1 MKKVINVVGA
11 IIFSD
16 NKILCAQRSEEM
28 SLPLMWEFPGG
39 KIEKNETEKDALIR
53 EIREE
58 MKCDL
63 IVGDK
68 VITTEHEYDFGI
80 VRLTT
85 YKCTLNKELPTLT
98 EHKSIEWL
106 SINELDKLNWAPA
119 DIPADNMS
127 RLLND
132 FNQSLHKGFID
143 KDISHK
149 GNYTPK
155 LLVNNKN
162 EKVLSTII
170 DELQKC
176 ETFYFSV
183 AFITESGLA
192 SLKAQLL
199 DLSNKGVKGK
209 ILTSNYLGFN
219 SPKMYGELLKLKN
232 VEVRLTDIAG
242 FHAKGYIFE
251 HKDYSSMVIGSS
263 NLTSNA
269 LKVNYEHNVLLSTM
283 KNGDLVDSVKN
294 EFDLLW
300 QKSTPLT
307 EQWINSYK
315 ESFEYRSLEKLAE
328 VEQTQML
335 LADKVKKSVEIVP
348 NLMQAEA
355 LRSLKAIRDKTKDK
369 ALIISATGTGKTIL
383 CALDVR
389 EVNPNKFLFIVHN
402 EGILNRAKEEF
413 KKVLPIKNDSDFGLL
428 TGKHRDVD
436 AKYLFATIQTLSRDD
451 NFKQFDENEFD
462 YIVFDEAHRSAAST
476 YQRVFNYFKPKFML
490 GMTATPERSD
500 ELSIF
505 ELFDYNIAYEIRL
518 QAALESDILCPFHYF
533 GVTDY
538 VHQGIKEDDVTK
550 LRYLTSDERVNYI
563 IQKTDYY
570 GYSGEILQGL
580 IFVSSKKEAYDLA
593 DKLSSKGI
601 KSVALTGDDSVN
613 YRQIVIEKLKEGKI
627 NYIITVD
634 LFNEGIDIP
643 EVNQVVMLRPTE
655 SSIIFIQQLGRG
667 LRKSS
672 NKEYV
677 TVIDFIGNYKTNY
690 LIPIA
695 LSGDQSQNKDNY
707 KKFLTNNDS
716 INGVSTI
723 NFEEVAKKQIY
734 NSLDAVSLNQNK
746 LILKAYEDVENRL
759 GHMPLL
765 MDFIQQHS
773 IDPSVIF
780 SKFSNYYEFLVRYKK
795 IDTLLTEN
803 ESKNLV
809 FFSRQI
815 APGLKRIDS
824 LVLEELLK
832 NELTYDELKNKML
845 NEVKDITEDD
855 IDTSLRILDF
865 SFYNSGIEKIYGSP
879 IIERNERMI
888 RLSDAFTNALSNQTF
903 KIFLEDLIEL
913 SKYNNEKYQ
922 KGKNGLILYNKY
934 SREDFSK
941 IFNWNKNGSSVIMGY
956 MIRSQEMPIF
966 ITYDKHED
974 ISDSTKYE
982 DEFLSQDEL
991 KWFTKSNRTLKS
1003 KEVQKIL
1010 SHRAKGI
1017 KMYIFVQKKDDD
1029 GIYFYYLGTAGYI
1042 EGSEKQDKMPNGSN
1056 VVTMDLALDKAVRD
1070 DIYRYLTN

>member
-1 MKKVINVVGA
+1 
-11 IIFSD
+11 
-16 NKILCAQRSEEM
+16 
-28 SLPLMWEFPGG
+28 
-39 KIEKNETEKDALIR
+39 
-53 EIREE
+53 
-58 MKCDL
+58 
-63 IVGDK
+63 
-68 VITTEHEYDFGI
+68 
-80 VRLTT
+80 
-85 YKCTLNKELPTLT
+85 
-98 EHKSIEWL
+98 
-106 SINELDKLNWAPA
+106 
-119 DIPADNMS
+119 MS

-132 FNQSLHKGFID
+132 FNQSLKKGFID

-294 EFDLLW
+294 EFELLW

-307 EQWINSYK
+307 QQWIKSYK

-355 LRSLKAIRDKTKDK
+355 LRSLKAIRDKAKDK

-451 NFKQFDENEFD
+451 NFKQFD

-746 LILKAYEDVENRL
+746 LILKAYEEVENRL

-865 SFYNSGIEKIYGSP
+865 SFYNAGIEKIYGSP
-879 IIERNERMI
+879 IIECNERMI

-1070 DIYRYLTN
+1070 DIYRYITN

>member
-1 MKKVINVVGA
+1 
-11 IIFSD
+11 
-16 NKILCAQRSEEM
+16 
-28 SLPLMWEFPGG
+28 
-39 KIEKNETEKDALIR
+39 
-53 EIREE
+53 
-58 MKCDL
+58 
-63 IVGDK
+63 
-68 VITTEHEYDFGI
+68 
-80 VRLTT
+80 
-85 YKCTLNKELPTLT
+85 
-98 EHKSIEWL
+98 
-106 SINELDKLNWAPA
+106 
-119 DIPADNMS
+119 MS

-132 FNQSLHKGFID
+132 FNQSLKKGFID

-294 EFDLLW
+294 EFELLW

-667 LRKSS
+667 LRKSA

-734 NSLDAVSLNQNK
+734 NSLDAVSLSQ
-746 LILKAYEDVENRL
+746 V
-759 GHMPLL
+759 
-765 MDFIQQHS
+765 
-773 IDPSVIF
+773 
-780 SKFSNYYEFLVRYKK
+780 
-795 IDTLLTEN
+795 
-803 ESKNLV
+803 
-809 FFSRQI
+809 
-815 APGLKRIDS
+815 
-824 LVLEELLK
+824 
-832 NELTYDELKNKML
+832 
-845 NEVKDITEDD
+845 
-855 IDTSLRILDF
+855 
-865 SFYNSGIEKIYGSP
+865 
-879 IIERNERMI
+879 
-888 RLSDAFTNALSNQTF
+888 QTP
-903 KIFLEDLIEL
+903 
-913 SKYNNEKYQ
+913 
-922 KGKNGLILYNKY
+922 
-934 SREDFSK
+934 
-941 IFNWNKNGSSVIMGY
+941 V
-956 MIRSQEMPIF
+956 
-966 ITYDKHED
+966 
-974 ISDSTKYE
+974 
-982 DEFLSQDEL
+982 
-991 KWFTKSNRTLKS
+991 
-1003 KEVQKIL
+1003 
-1010 SHRAKGI
+1010 
-1017 KMYIFVQKKDDD
+1017 
-1029 GIYFYYLGTAGYI
+1029 
-1042 EGSEKQDKMPNGSN
+1042 
-1056 VVTMDLALDKAVRD
+1056 
-1070 DIYRYLTN
+1070 

>member
-1 MKKVINVVGA
+1 
-11 IIFSD
+11 
-16 NKILCAQRSEEM
+16 
-28 SLPLMWEFPGG
+28 
-39 KIEKNETEKDALIR
+39 
-53 EIREE
+53 
-58 MKCDL
+58 
-63 IVGDK
+63 
-68 VITTEHEYDFGI
+68 
-80 VRLTT
+80 
-85 YKCTLNKELPTLT
+85 
-98 EHKSIEWL
+98 
-106 SINELDKLNWAPA
+106 
-119 DIPADNMS
+119 MS

-132 FNQSLHKGFID
+132 FNQSLKKGFID

-294 EFDLLW
+294 EFELLW

-667 LRKSS
+667 LRKSA

-695 LSGDQSQNKDNY
+695 LSGDQS
-707 KKFLTNNDS
+707 
-716 INGVSTI
+716 
-723 NFEEVAKKQIY
+723 
-734 NSLDAVSLNQNK
+734 
-746 LILKAYEDVENRL
+746 
-759 GHMPLL
+759 
-765 MDFIQQHS
+765 
-773 IDPSVIF
+773 
-780 SKFSNYYEFLVRYKK
+780 
-795 IDTLLTEN
+795 
-803 ESKNLV
+803 
-809 FFSRQI
+809 
-815 APGLKRIDS
+815 
-824 LVLEELLK
+824 
-832 NELTYDELKNKML
+832 
-845 NEVKDITEDD
+845 
-855 IDTSLRILDF
+855 
-865 SFYNSGIEKIYGSP
+865 
-879 IIERNERMI
+879 
-888 RLSDAFTNALSNQTF
+888 
-903 KIFLEDLIEL
+903 
-913 SKYNNEKYQ
+913 
-922 KGKNGLILYNKY
+922 
-934 SREDFSK
+934 
-941 IFNWNKNGSSVIMGY
+941 
-956 MIRSQEMPIF
+956 
-966 ITYDKHED
+966 
-974 ISDSTKYE
+974 
-982 DEFLSQDEL
+982 
-991 KWFTKSNRTLKS
+991 
-1003 KEVQKIL
+1003 
-1010 SHRAKGI
+1010 
-1017 KMYIFVQKKDDD
+1017 
-1029 GIYFYYLGTAGYI
+1029 
-1042 EGSEKQDKMPNGSN
+1042 
-1056 VVTMDLALDKAVRD
+1056 
-1070 DIYRYLTN
+1070 

>member
-1 MKKVINVVGA
+1 
-11 IIFSD
+11 
-16 NKILCAQRSEEM
+16 
-28 SLPLMWEFPGG
+28 
-39 KIEKNETEKDALIR
+39 
-53 EIREE
+53 
-58 MKCDL
+58 
-63 IVGDK
+63 
-68 VITTEHEYDFGI
+68 
-80 VRLTT
+80 
-85 YKCTLNKELPTLT
+85 
-98 EHKSIEWL
+98 
-106 SINELDKLNWAPA
+106 
-119 DIPADNMS
+119 MS

-132 FNQSLHKGFID
+132 FNQSLKKGFID

-294 EFDLLW
+294 EFELLW

-307 EQWINSYK
+307 QQWIKSYK

-355 LRSLKAIRDKTKDK
+355 LRSLKAIRDKAKDK

-451 NFKQFDENEFD
+451 NFKQFD

-746 LILKAYEDVENRL
+746 LILKAYEEVENRL

-865 SFYNSGIEKIYGSP
+865 SFYNAGIEKIYGSP

>member
-1 MKKVINVVGA
+1 
-11 IIFSD
+11 
-16 NKILCAQRSEEM
+16 
-28 SLPLMWEFPGG
+28 
-39 KIEKNETEKDALIR
+39 
-53 EIREE
+53 
-58 MKCDL
+58 
-63 IVGDK
+63 
-68 VITTEHEYDFGI
+68 
-80 VRLTT
+80 
-85 YKCTLNKELPTLT
+85 
-98 EHKSIEWL
+98 
-106 SINELDKLNWAPA
+106 
-119 DIPADNMS
+119 MS

-300 QKSTPLT
+300 QNSTPLT
-307 EQWINSYK
+307 QQWINSYK

-335 LADKVKKSVEIVP
+335 IADKVKKSVEIVP

-355 LRSLKAIRDKTKDK
+355 LRSLKAIRDKAKDK

-451 NFKQFDENEFD
+451 NFKQFDEKEFD

-723 NFEEVAKKQIY
+723 NFEEIAKKQIY

-746 LILKAYEDVENRL
+746 LILKAYEEVENRL

-765 MDFIQQHS
+765 MDFIQHS

-795 IDTLLTEN
+795 IDALLTEN

-845 NEVKDITEDD
+845 NEVKDITEND

-865 SFYNSGIEKIYGSP
+865 SFYNAGIEKIYGSP

-991 KWFTKSNRTLKS
+991 KWFTKSNRTLKT

-1042 EGSEKQDKMPNGSN
+1042 EGSEKQDKMLNGSN

>member
-1 MKKVINVVGA
+1 
-11 IIFSD
+11 
-16 NKILCAQRSEEM
+16 
-28 SLPLMWEFPGG
+28 
-39 KIEKNETEKDALIR
+39 
-53 EIREE
+53 
-58 MKCDL
+58 
-63 IVGDK
+63 
-68 VITTEHEYDFGI
+68 
-80 VRLTT
+80 
-85 YKCTLNKELPTLT
+85 
-98 EHKSIEWL
+98 
-106 SINELDKLNWAPA
+106 
-119 DIPADNMS
+119 MS

-143 KDISHK
+143 KHISHK

-283 KNGDLVDSVKN
+283 KNGDLVDSVKS

-355 LRSLKAIRDKTKDK
+355 LRSLKAIRDKAKDK

-746 LILKAYEDVENRL
+746 LILKAYEEVENRL

-865 SFYNSGIEKIYGSP
+865 SFYNAGIEKIYGSP

-903 KIFLEDLIEL
+903 NMFLEDLIEL

-956 MIRSQEMPIF
+956 MIKSQEMPIF

-982 DEFLSQDEL
+982 FLSQDEL
-991 KWFTKSNRTLKS
+991 KWFTKSNRTLES

>member
-1 MKKVINVVGA
+1 
-11 IIFSD
+11 
-16 NKILCAQRSEEM
+16 
-28 SLPLMWEFPGG
+28 
-39 KIEKNETEKDALIR
+39 
-53 EIREE
+53 
-58 MKCDL
+58 
-63 IVGDK
+63 
-68 VITTEHEYDFGI
+68 
-80 VRLTT
+80 
-85 YKCTLNKELPTLT
+85 
-98 EHKSIEWL
+98 
-106 SINELDKLNWAPA
+106 
-119 DIPADNMS
+119 MS

-143 KDISHK
+143 KHISHK

-300 QKSTPLT
+300 QNSTQLT
-307 EQWINSYK
+307 QQWINSYK

-355 LRSLKAIRDKTKDK
+355 LRSLKAIRDKAKDK

-413 KKVLPIKNDSDFGLL
+413 KKVLPTKNDSDFGLL

-451 NFKQFDENEFD
+451 NFKQFDEKEFD

-505 ELFDYNIAYEIRL
+505 EMFDYNIAYEIRL

-613 YRQIVIEKLKEGKI
+613 YRQIVIEKLREGKI

-746 LILKAYEDVENRL
+746 LILKAYEEVENRL

-795 IDTLLTEN
+795 IDALLTEN

-824 LVLEELLK
+824 IVLEELLK

-865 SFYNSGIEKIYGSP
+865 SFYNAGIEKIYGSP
-879 IIERNERMI
+879 IIECNERMI

-922 KGKNGLILYNKY
+922 KG
-934 SREDFSK
+934 
-941 IFNWNKNGSSVIMGY
+941 KNGSSVIMGY

-1070 DIYRYLTN
+1070 DIYRYITN

>member
-1 MKKVINVVGA
+1 
-11 IIFSD
+11 
-16 NKILCAQRSEEM
+16 
-28 SLPLMWEFPGG
+28 
-39 KIEKNETEKDALIR
+39 
-53 EIREE
+53 
-58 MKCDL
+58 
-63 IVGDK
+63 
-68 VITTEHEYDFGI
+68 
-80 VRLTT
+80 
-85 YKCTLNKELPTLT
+85 
-98 EHKSIEWL
+98 
-106 SINELDKLNWAPA
+106 
-119 DIPADNMS
+119 MS

-143 KDISHK
+143 KHISHK

-283 KNGDLVDSVKN
+283 KNGDLVDSVKS

-355 LRSLKAIRDKTKDK
+355 LRSLKAIRDKAKDK

-746 LILKAYEDVENRL
+746 LILKAYEEVENRL

-865 SFYNSGIEKIYGSP
+865 SFYNAGIEKIYGSP

-903 KIFLEDLIEL
+903 NMFLEDLIEL

-956 MIRSQEMPIF
+956 MIKSQEMPIF

-982 DEFLSQDEL
+982 DEL
-991 KWFTKSNRTLKS
+991 KWFTKSNRTLES

>member
-1 MKKVINVVGA
+1 
-11 IIFSD
+11 
-16 NKILCAQRSEEM
+16 
-28 SLPLMWEFPGG
+28 
-39 KIEKNETEKDALIR
+39 
-53 EIREE
+53 
-58 MKCDL
+58 
-63 IVGDK
+63 
-68 VITTEHEYDFGI
+68 
-80 VRLTT
+80 
-85 YKCTLNKELPTLT
+85 
-98 EHKSIEWL
+98 
-106 SINELDKLNWAPA
+106 
-119 DIPADNMS
+119 
-127 RLLND
+127 
-132 FNQSLHKGFID
+132 
-143 KDISHK
+143 
-149 GNYTPK
+149 
-155 LLVNNKN
+155 
-162 EKVLSTII
+162 
-170 DELQKC
+170 
-176 ETFYFSV
+176 
-183 AFITESGLA
+183 
-192 SLKAQLL
+192 
-199 DLSNKGVKGK
+199 
-209 ILTSNYLGFN
+209 
-219 SPKMYGELLKLKN
+219 MYGELLKLKN

-300 QKSTPLT
+300 QNSTPLT
-307 EQWINSYK
+307 QQWINSYK

-355 LRSLKAIRDKTKDK
+355 LRSLKAIRDKAKDK

-413 KKVLPIKNDSDFGLL
+413 KKVLPTKNDSDFGLL

-505 ELFDYNIAYEIRL
+505 EMFDYNIAYEIRL

-613 YRQIVIEKLKEGKI
+613 YRQIVIEKLREGKI

-667 LRKSS
+667 LRKSA

-746 LILKAYEDVENRL
+746 LLLKAYEEVENRL

-780 SKFSNYYEFLVRYKK
+780 SKFSNYYEFLVWYKK
-795 IDTLLTEN
+795 IDALLTEN
-803 ESKNLV
+803 
-809 FFSRQI
+809 
-815 APGLKRIDS
+815 
-824 LVLEELLK
+824 
-832 NELTYDELKNKML
+832 ELKNKML

-865 SFYNSGIEKIYGSP
+865 SFYNAGIEKIYGSP

-941 IFNWNKNGSSVIMGY
+941 IFNWSKNGSSVIMGY

-1070 DIYRYLTN
+1070 DIYRYITN

>member
-1 MKKVINVVGA
+1 
-11 IIFSD
+11 
-16 NKILCAQRSEEM
+16 
-28 SLPLMWEFPGG
+28 
-39 KIEKNETEKDALIR
+39 
-53 EIREE
+53 
-58 MKCDL
+58 
-63 IVGDK
+63 
-68 VITTEHEYDFGI
+68 
-80 VRLTT
+80 
-85 YKCTLNKELPTLT
+85 
-98 EHKSIEWL
+98 
-106 SINELDKLNWAPA
+106 
-119 DIPADNMS
+119 MS

-300 QKSTPLT
+300 QKSIPLT

-355 LRSLKAIRDKTKDK
+355 LRSLKAIRDKAKDK

-550 LRYLTSDERVNYI
+550 LRYLTSDERVNY
-563 IQKTDYY
+563 
-570 GYSGEILQGL
+570 
-580 IFVSSKKEAYDLA
+580 
-593 DKLSSKGI
+593 
-601 KSVALTGDDSVN
+601 
-613 YRQIVIEKLKEGKI
+613 RQIVIEKLKEGKI

-667 LRKSS
+667 LRKSA

-746 LILKAYEDVENRL
+746 LILKAYEEVENRL

-845 NEVKDITEDD
+845 NEVKVITEDD

-865 SFYNSGIEKIYGSP
+865 SFYNAGIEKIYGSP
-879 IIERNERMI
+879 IIECNERMI

-1070 DIYRYLTN
+1070 DIYRYITN

>member
-1 MKKVINVVGA
+1 
-11 IIFSD
+11 
-16 NKILCAQRSEEM
+16 
-28 SLPLMWEFPGG
+28 
-39 KIEKNETEKDALIR
+39 
-53 EIREE
+53 
-58 MKCDL
+58 
-63 IVGDK
+63 
-68 VITTEHEYDFGI
+68 
-80 VRLTT
+80 
-85 YKCTLNKELPTLT
+85 
-98 EHKSIEWL
+98 
-106 SINELDKLNWAPA
+106 
-119 DIPADNMS
+119 MS

-132 FNQSLHKGFID
+132 FNQSLKKGFID

-294 EFDLLW
+294 EFELLW

-667 LRKSS
+667 LRKSA

-707 KKFLTNNDS
+707 KKFL
-716 INGVSTI
+716 
-723 NFEEVAKKQIY
+723 
-734 NSLDAVSLNQNK
+734 
-746 LILKAYEDVENRL
+746 
-759 GHMPLL
+759 
-765 MDFIQQHS
+765 
-773 IDPSVIF
+773 
-780 SKFSNYYEFLVRYKK
+780 
-795 IDTLLTEN
+795 
-803 ESKNLV
+803 
-809 FFSRQI
+809 
-815 APGLKRIDS
+815 
-824 LVLEELLK
+824 
-832 NELTYDELKNKML
+832 
-845 NEVKDITEDD
+845 
-855 IDTSLRILDF
+855 
-865 SFYNSGIEKIYGSP
+865 
-879 IIERNERMI
+879 
-888 RLSDAFTNALSNQTF
+888 
-903 KIFLEDLIEL
+903 
-913 SKYNNEKYQ
+913 
-922 KGKNGLILYNKY
+922 
-934 SREDFSK
+934 
-941 IFNWNKNGSSVIMGY
+941 
-956 MIRSQEMPIF
+956 
-966 ITYDKHED
+966 
-974 ISDSTKYE
+974 
-982 DEFLSQDEL
+982 
-991 KWFTKSNRTLKS
+991 
-1003 KEVQKIL
+1003 
-1010 SHRAKGI
+1010 
-1017 KMYIFVQKKDDD
+1017 
-1029 GIYFYYLGTAGYI
+1029 
-1042 EGSEKQDKMPNGSN
+1042 
-1056 VVTMDLALDKAVRD
+1056 
-1070 DIYRYLTN
+1070 

>member
-1 MKKVINVVGA
+1 
-11 IIFSD
+11 
-16 NKILCAQRSEEM
+16 
-28 SLPLMWEFPGG
+28 
-39 KIEKNETEKDALIR
+39 
-53 EIREE
+53 
-58 MKCDL
+58 
-63 IVGDK
+63 
-68 VITTEHEYDFGI
+68 
-80 VRLTT
+80 
-85 YKCTLNKELPTLT
+85 
-98 EHKSIEWL
+98 
-106 SINELDKLNWAPA
+106 
-119 DIPADNMS
+119 MS

-132 FNQSLHKGFID
+132 FNQSLKKGFID

-294 EFDLLW
+294 EFELLW

-667 LRKSS
+667 LRKSA

-695 LSGDQSQNKDNY
+695 LSG
-707 KKFLTNNDS
+707 
-716 INGVSTI
+716 IN
-723 NFEEVAKKQIY
+723 
-734 NSLDAVSLNQNK
+734 
-746 LILKAYEDVENRL
+746 R
-759 GHMPLL
+759 
-765 MDFIQQHS
+765 
-773 IDPSVIF
+773 
-780 SKFSNYYEFLVRYKK
+780 K
-795 IDTLLTEN
+795 I
-803 ESKNLV
+803 
-809 FFSRQI
+809 
-815 APGLKRIDS
+815 
-824 LVLEELLK
+824 
-832 NELTYDELKNKML
+832 
-845 NEVKDITEDD
+845 
-855 IDTSLRILDF
+855 
-865 SFYNSGIEKIYGSP
+865 KI
-879 IIERNERMI
+879 I
-888 RLSDAFTNALSNQTF
+888 
-903 KIFLEDLIEL
+903 
-913 SKYNNEKYQ
+913 
-922 KGKNGLILYNKY
+922 
-934 SREDFSK
+934 
-941 IFNWNKNGSSVIMGY
+941 
-956 MIRSQEMPIF
+956 IRSF
-966 ITYDKHED
+966 
-974 ISDSTKYE
+974 
-982 DEFLSQDEL
+982 
-991 KWFTKSNRTLKS
+991 
-1003 KEVQKIL
+1003 
-1010 SHRAKGI
+1010 
-1017 KMYIFVQKKDDD
+1017 
-1029 GIYFYYLGTAGYI
+1029 
-1042 EGSEKQDKMPNGSN
+1042 
-1056 VVTMDLALDKAVRD
+1056 
-1070 DIYRYLTN
+1070 

>member
-1 MKKVINVVGA
+1 
-11 IIFSD
+11 
-16 NKILCAQRSEEM
+16 
-28 SLPLMWEFPGG
+28 
-39 KIEKNETEKDALIR
+39 
-53 EIREE
+53 
-58 MKCDL
+58 
-63 IVGDK
+63 
-68 VITTEHEYDFGI
+68 
-80 VRLTT
+80 
-85 YKCTLNKELPTLT
+85 
-98 EHKSIEWL
+98 
-106 SINELDKLNWAPA
+106 
-119 DIPADNMS
+119 MS

-143 KDISHK
+143 KHISHK

-199 DLSNKGVKGK
+199 DLSNKGVKAK

-283 KNGDLVDSVKN
+283 KNGDLVDSVKS

-355 LRSLKAIRDKTKDK
+355 LRSLKAIRDKAKDK

-746 LILKAYEDVENRL
+746 LILKAYEEVENRL

-865 SFYNSGIEKIYGSP
+865 SFYNAGIEKIYGSP

-903 KIFLEDLIEL
+903 NMFLEDLIEL

-956 MIRSQEMPIF
+956 MIKSQEMPIF

-991 KWFTKSNRTLKS
+991 KWFTKSNRTLES

>member
-1 MKKVINVVGA
+1 
-11 IIFSD
+11 
-16 NKILCAQRSEEM
+16 
-28 SLPLMWEFPGG
+28 
-39 KIEKNETEKDALIR
+39 
-53 EIREE
+53 
-58 MKCDL
+58 
-63 IVGDK
+63 
-68 VITTEHEYDFGI
+68 
-80 VRLTT
+80 
-85 YKCTLNKELPTLT
+85 
-98 EHKSIEWL
+98 
-106 SINELDKLNWAPA
+106 
-119 DIPADNMS
+119 MS

-132 FNQSLHKGFID
+132 FNQSLKKGFID

-294 EFDLLW
+294 EFELLW

-667 LRKSS
+667 LRKSA

-746 LILKAYEDVENRL
+746 LILKAYEEVENRL

-780 SKFSNYYEFLVRYKK
+780 SKFSNYYEFL
-795 IDTLLTEN
+795 
-803 ESKNLV
+803 
-809 FFSRQI
+809 
-815 APGLKRIDS
+815 
-824 LVLEELLK
+824 
-832 NELTYDELKNKML
+832 
-845 NEVKDITEDD
+845 
-855 IDTSLRILDF
+855 LRC
-865 SFYNSGIEKIYGSP
+865 SVSIEKLKFLY
-879 IIERNERMI
+879 
-888 RLSDAFTNALSNQTF
+888 FFNQ
-903 KIFLEDLIEL
+903 I
-913 SKYNNEKYQ
+913 
-922 KGKNGLILYNKY
+922 
-934 SREDFSK
+934 
-941 IFNWNKNGSSVIMGY
+941 
-956 MIRSQEMPIF
+956 
-966 ITYDKHED
+966 
-974 ISDSTKYE
+974 
-982 DEFLSQDEL
+982 
-991 KWFTKSNRTLKS
+991 
-1003 KEVQKIL
+1003 
-1010 SHRAKGI
+1010 
-1017 KMYIFVQKKDDD
+1017 
-1029 GIYFYYLGTAGYI
+1029 
-1042 EGSEKQDKMPNGSN
+1042 
-1056 VVTMDLALDKAVRD
+1056 
-1070 DIYRYLTN
+1070 

>member
-1 MKKVINVVGA
+1 
-11 IIFSD
+11 
-16 NKILCAQRSEEM
+16 
-28 SLPLMWEFPGG
+28 
-39 KIEKNETEKDALIR
+39 
-53 EIREE
+53 
-58 MKCDL
+58 
-63 IVGDK
+63 
-68 VITTEHEYDFGI
+68 
-80 VRLTT
+80 
-85 YKCTLNKELPTLT
+85 
-98 EHKSIEWL
+98 
-106 SINELDKLNWAPA
+106 
-119 DIPADNMS
+119 MS

-315 ESFEYRSLEKLAE
+315 ESFEYRSIEKLAE

-355 LRSLKAIRDKTKDK
+355 LRSLKTIRDKAKDK

-451 NFKQFDENEFD
+451 NFKQFDEKEFD

-716 INGVSTI
+716 IN
-723 NFEEVAKKQIY
+723 
-734 NSLDAVSLNQNK
+734 AVSLNQNK
-746 LILKAYEDVENRL
+746 LILKAYEEVENRL

-795 IDTLLTEN
+795 IDALLTEN

-855 IDTSLRILDF
+855 IDTPLRILDF
-865 SFYNSGIEKIYGSP
+865 SFYNAGIEKIYGSP
-879 IIERNERMI
+879 IIECNERMI

-941 IFNWNKNGSSVIMGY
+941 IFNWSKNGSSVIMGY

-1070 DIYRYLTN
+1070 DIYRYITN

>member
-1 MKKVINVVGA
+1 
-11 IIFSD
+11 
-16 NKILCAQRSEEM
+16 
-28 SLPLMWEFPGG
+28 
-39 KIEKNETEKDALIR
+39 
-53 EIREE
+53 
-58 MKCDL
+58 
-63 IVGDK
+63 
-68 VITTEHEYDFGI
+68 
-80 VRLTT
+80 
-85 YKCTLNKELPTLT
+85 
-98 EHKSIEWL
+98 
-106 SINELDKLNWAPA
+106 
-119 DIPADNMS
+119 MS

-300 QKSTPLT
+300 QNSTPLT
-307 EQWINSYK
+307 QQWINSYK

-335 LADKVKKSVEIVP
+335 IADKVKKSVEIVP

-355 LRSLKAIRDKTKDK
+355 LRSLKAIRDKAKDK

-428 TGKHRDVD
+428 TGKHRDVN

-451 NFKQFDENEFD
+451 NFKQFDEKEFD

-707 KKFLTNNDS
+707 KKFL
-716 INGVSTI
+716 
-723 NFEEVAKKQIY
+723 
-734 NSLDAVSLNQNK
+734 
-746 LILKAYEDVENRL
+746 
-759 GHMPLL
+759 
-765 MDFIQQHS
+765 
-773 IDPSVIF
+773 
-780 SKFSNYYEFLVRYKK
+780 VRYKK
-795 IDTLLTEN
+795 IDALLTEN

-845 NEVKDITEDD
+845 NEVKDITEND

-865 SFYNSGIEKIYGSP
+865 SFYNAGIEKIYGSP

-991 KWFTKSNRTLKS
+991 KWFTKSNRTLKT

-1042 EGSEKQDKMPNGSN
+1042 EGSEKQDKMLNGSN

>member
-1 MKKVINVVGA
+1 
-11 IIFSD
+11 
-16 NKILCAQRSEEM
+16 
-28 SLPLMWEFPGG
+28 
-39 KIEKNETEKDALIR
+39 
-53 EIREE
+53 
-58 MKCDL
+58 
-63 IVGDK
+63 
-68 VITTEHEYDFGI
+68 
-80 VRLTT
+80 
-85 YKCTLNKELPTLT
+85 
-98 EHKSIEWL
+98 
-106 SINELDKLNWAPA
+106 
-119 DIPADNMS
+119 MS

-132 FNQSLHKGFID
+132 FNQSLKKGFID

-209 ILTSNYLGFN
+209 ILTSNYLRFN

-294 EFDLLW
+294 EFELLW

-667 LRKSS
+667 LRKSA

-723 NFEEVAKKQIY
+723 NFEEVAK
-734 NSLDAVSLNQNK
+734 
-746 LILKAYEDVENRL
+746 NR
-759 GHMPLL
+759 
-765 MDFIQQHS
+765 
-773 IDPSVIF
+773 
-780 SKFSNYYEFLVRYKK
+780 
-795 IDTLLTEN
+795 
-803 ESKNLV
+803 
-809 FFSRQI
+809 
-815 APGLKRIDS
+815 
-824 LVLEELLK
+824 
-832 NELTYDELKNKML
+832 
-845 NEVKDITEDD
+845 
-855 IDTSLRILDF
+855 
-865 SFYNSGIEKIYGSP
+865 
-879 IIERNERMI
+879 
-888 RLSDAFTNALSNQTF
+888 FTIHWMQ
-903 KIFLEDLIEL
+903 
-913 SKYNNEKYQ
+913 Y
-922 KGKNGLILYNKY
+922 
-934 SREDFSK
+934 
-941 IFNWNKNGSSVIMGY
+941 
-956 MIRSQEMPIF
+956 
-966 ITYDKHED
+966 H
-974 ISDSTKYE
+974 
-982 DEFLSQDEL
+982 
-991 KWFTKSNRTLKS
+991 
-1003 KEVQKIL
+1003 
-1010 SHRAKGI
+1010 
-1017 KMYIFVQKKDDD
+1017 
-1029 GIYFYYLGTAGYI
+1029 
-1042 EGSEKQDKMPNGSN
+1042 
-1056 VVTMDLALDKAVRD
+1056 
-1070 DIYRYLTN
+1070 

>member
-1 MKKVINVVGA
+1 
-11 IIFSD
+11 
-16 NKILCAQRSEEM
+16 
-28 SLPLMWEFPGG
+28 
-39 KIEKNETEKDALIR
+39 
-53 EIREE
+53 
-58 MKCDL
+58 
-63 IVGDK
+63 
-68 VITTEHEYDFGI
+68 
-80 VRLTT
+80 
-85 YKCTLNKELPTLT
+85 
-98 EHKSIEWL
+98 
-106 SINELDKLNWAPA
+106 
-119 DIPADNMS
+119 MS

-132 FNQSLHKGFID
+132 FNQSLKKGFID

-294 EFDLLW
+294 EFELLW

-667 LRKSS
+667 LRKSA

-723 NFEEVAKKQIY
+723 NFEEVAK
-734 NSLDAVSLNQNK
+734 
-746 LILKAYEDVENRL
+746 NR
-759 GHMPLL
+759 
-765 MDFIQQHS
+765 
-773 IDPSVIF
+773 
-780 SKFSNYYEFLVRYKK
+780 
-795 IDTLLTEN
+795 
-803 ESKNLV
+803 
-809 FFSRQI
+809 
-815 APGLKRIDS
+815 
-824 LVLEELLK
+824 
-832 NELTYDELKNKML
+832 
-845 NEVKDITEDD
+845 
-855 IDTSLRILDF
+855 
-865 SFYNSGIEKIYGSP
+865 
-879 IIERNERMI
+879 
-888 RLSDAFTNALSNQTF
+888 FTIHWMQ
-903 KIFLEDLIEL
+903 
-913 SKYNNEKYQ
+913 Y
-922 KGKNGLILYNKY
+922 
-934 SREDFSK
+934 
-941 IFNWNKNGSSVIMGY
+941 
-956 MIRSQEMPIF
+956 
-966 ITYDKHED
+966 H
-974 ISDSTKYE
+974 
-982 DEFLSQDEL
+982 
-991 KWFTKSNRTLKS
+991 
-1003 KEVQKIL
+1003 
-1010 SHRAKGI
+1010 
-1017 KMYIFVQKKDDD
+1017 
-1029 GIYFYYLGTAGYI
+1029 
-1042 EGSEKQDKMPNGSN
+1042 
-1056 VVTMDLALDKAVRD
+1056 
-1070 DIYRYLTN
+1070 

>member
-1 MKKVINVVGA
+1 
-11 IIFSD
+11 
-16 NKILCAQRSEEM
+16 
-28 SLPLMWEFPGG
+28 
-39 KIEKNETEKDALIR
+39 
-53 EIREE
+53 
-58 MKCDL
+58 
-63 IVGDK
+63 
-68 VITTEHEYDFGI
+68 
-80 VRLTT
+80 
-85 YKCTLNKELPTLT
+85 
-98 EHKSIEWL
+98 
-106 SINELDKLNWAPA
+106 
-119 DIPADNMS
+119 MS

-132 FNQSLHKGFID
+132 FNQSLKKGFID

-294 EFDLLW
+294 EFELLW

-667 LRKSS
+667 LRKSA

-723 NFEEVAKKQIY
+723 NLKK
-734 NSLDAVSLNQNK
+734 
-746 LILKAYEDVENRL
+746 
-759 GHMPLL
+759 
-765 MDFIQQHS
+765 
-773 IDPSVIF
+773 
-780 SKFSNYYEFLVRYKK
+780 
-795 IDTLLTEN
+795 
-803 ESKNLV
+803 
-809 FFSRQI
+809 
-815 APGLKRIDS
+815 
-824 LVLEELLK
+824 LLK
-832 NELTYDELKNKML
+832 N
-845 NEVKDITEDD
+845 
-855 IDTSLRILDF
+855 R
-865 SFYNSGIEKIYGSP
+865 
-879 IIERNERMI
+879 
-888 RLSDAFTNALSNQTF
+888 FTIHWMQ
-903 KIFLEDLIEL
+903 
-913 SKYNNEKYQ
+913 Y
-922 KGKNGLILYNKY
+922 
-934 SREDFSK
+934 
-941 IFNWNKNGSSVIMGY
+941 
-956 MIRSQEMPIF
+956 
-966 ITYDKHED
+966 H
-974 ISDSTKYE
+974 
-982 DEFLSQDEL
+982 
-991 KWFTKSNRTLKS
+991 
-1003 KEVQKIL
+1003 
-1010 SHRAKGI
+1010 
-1017 KMYIFVQKKDDD
+1017 
-1029 GIYFYYLGTAGYI
+1029 
-1042 EGSEKQDKMPNGSN
+1042 
-1056 VVTMDLALDKAVRD
+1056 
-1070 DIYRYLTN
+1070 

>member
-1 MKKVINVVGA
+1 
-11 IIFSD
+11 
-16 NKILCAQRSEEM
+16 
-28 SLPLMWEFPGG
+28 
-39 KIEKNETEKDALIR
+39 
-53 EIREE
+53 
-58 MKCDL
+58 
-63 IVGDK
+63 
-68 VITTEHEYDFGI
+68 
-80 VRLTT
+80 
-85 YKCTLNKELPTLT
+85 
-98 EHKSIEWL
+98 
-106 SINELDKLNWAPA
+106 
-119 DIPADNMS
+119 MS

-132 FNQSLHKGFID
+132 FNQSLKKGFID

-294 EFDLLW
+294 EFELLW

-667 LRKSS
+667 LRKSA

-746 LILKAYEDVENRL
+746 LILKAYEEVENRL

-780 SKFSNYYEFLVRYKK
+780 SKFSNYYEFLLRYKK
-795 IDTLLTEN
+795 IDALLTEN

-865 SFYNSGIEKIYGSP
+865 SFYNAGIEKIYGSP
-879 IIERNERMI
+879 IIECNERMI

-982 DEFLSQDEL
+982 DEL

-1070 DIYRYLTN
+1070 DIYRYITN

>member
-1 MKKVINVVGA
+1 
-11 IIFSD
+11 
-16 NKILCAQRSEEM
+16 
-28 SLPLMWEFPGG
+28 
-39 KIEKNETEKDALIR
+39 
-53 EIREE
+53 
-58 MKCDL
+58 
-63 IVGDK
+63 
-68 VITTEHEYDFGI
+68 
-80 VRLTT
+80 
-85 YKCTLNKELPTLT
+85 
-98 EHKSIEWL
+98 
-106 SINELDKLNWAPA
+106 
-119 DIPADNMS
+119 MS

-143 KDISHK
+143 KHISHK

-283 KNGDLVDSVKN
+283 KNGDLVDSVKS

-355 LRSLKAIRDKTKDK
+355 LRSLKAIRDKAKDK

-490 GMTATPERSD
+490 GMTVTPERSD

-746 LILKAYEDVENRL
+746 LILKAYEEVENRL

-832 NELTYDELKNKML
+832 NELTYDELTYDELKNKML

-865 SFYNSGIEKIYGSP
+865 SFYNAGIEKIYGSP

-903 KIFLEDLIEL
+903 NMFLEDLIEL

-956 MIRSQEMPIF
+956 MIKSQEMPIF

-991 KWFTKSNRTLKS
+991 KWFTKSNRTLES

>member
-1 MKKVINVVGA
+1 
-11 IIFSD
+11 
-16 NKILCAQRSEEM
+16 
-28 SLPLMWEFPGG
+28 
-39 KIEKNETEKDALIR
+39 
-53 EIREE
+53 
-58 MKCDL
+58 
-63 IVGDK
+63 
-68 VITTEHEYDFGI
+68 
-80 VRLTT
+80 
-85 YKCTLNKELPTLT
+85 
-98 EHKSIEWL
+98 
-106 SINELDKLNWAPA
+106 
-119 DIPADNMS
+119 MS

-300 QKSTPLT
+300 QKSIPLT

-348 NLMQAEA
+348 NLMQAEV
-355 LRSLKAIRDKTKDK
+355 LRSLKAIRDKAKDK

-667 LRKSS
+667 LRKSA

-716 INGVSTI
+716 ING
-723 NFEEVAKKQIY
+723 
-734 NSLDAVSLNQNK
+734 
-746 LILKAYEDVENRL
+746 
-759 GHMPLL
+759 
-765 MDFIQQHS
+765 
-773 IDPSVIF
+773 
-780 SKFSNYYEFLVRYKK
+780 
-795 IDTLLTEN
+795 
-803 ESKNLV
+803 
-809 FFSRQI
+809 
-815 APGLKRIDS
+815 
-824 LVLEELLK
+824 
-832 NELTYDELKNKML
+832 
-845 NEVKDITEDD
+845 
-855 IDTSLRILDF
+855 
-865 SFYNSGIEKIYGSP
+865 
-879 IIERNERMI
+879 
-888 RLSDAFTNALSNQTF
+888 
-903 KIFLEDLIEL
+903 
-913 SKYNNEKYQ
+913 
-922 KGKNGLILYNKY
+922 
-934 SREDFSK
+934 
-941 IFNWNKNGSSVIMGY
+941 
-956 MIRSQEMPIF
+956 
-966 ITYDKHED
+966 
-974 ISDSTKYE
+974 
-982 DEFLSQDEL
+982 
-991 KWFTKSNRTLKS
+991 
-1003 KEVQKIL
+1003 
-1010 SHRAKGI
+1010 
-1017 KMYIFVQKKDDD
+1017 
-1029 GIYFYYLGTAGYI
+1029 
-1042 EGSEKQDKMPNGSN
+1042 
-1056 VVTMDLALDKAVRD
+1056 
-1070 DIYRYLTN
+1070 

>member
-1 MKKVINVVGA
+1 
-11 IIFSD
+11 
-16 NKILCAQRSEEM
+16 
-28 SLPLMWEFPGG
+28 
-39 KIEKNETEKDALIR
+39 
-53 EIREE
+53 
-58 MKCDL
+58 
-63 IVGDK
+63 
-68 VITTEHEYDFGI
+68 
-80 VRLTT
+80 
-85 YKCTLNKELPTLT
+85 
-98 EHKSIEWL
+98 
-106 SINELDKLNWAPA
+106 
-119 DIPADNMS
+119 MS

-143 KDISHK
+143 KHISHK

-300 QKSTPLT
+300 QNSTQLT
-307 EQWINSYK
+307 QQWINSYK

-355 LRSLKAIRDKTKDK
+355 LRSLKAIRDKAKDK

-413 KKVLPIKNDSDFGLL
+413 KKVLPTKNDSDFGLL

-451 NFKQFDENEFD
+451 NFKQFDEKEFD

-505 ELFDYNIAYEIRL
+505 EMFDYNIAYEIRL

-613 YRQIVIEKLKEGKI
+613 YRQIVIEKLREGKI

-746 LILKAYEDVENRL
+746 LILKAYEEVENRL

-795 IDTLLTEN
+795 IDALLTE
-803 ESKNLV
+803 
-809 FFSRQI
+809 
-815 APGLKRIDS
+815 
-824 LVLEELLK
+824 

-865 SFYNSGIEKIYGSP
+865 SFYNAGIEKIYGSP
-879 IIERNERMI
+879 IIECNERMI

-941 IFNWNKNGSSVIMGY
+941 IFNWSKNGSSVIMGY

-1070 DIYRYLTN
+1070 DIYRYITN

>member
-1 MKKVINVVGA
+1 
-11 IIFSD
+11 
-16 NKILCAQRSEEM
+16 
-28 SLPLMWEFPGG
+28 
-39 KIEKNETEKDALIR
+39 
-53 EIREE
+53 
-58 MKCDL
+58 
-63 IVGDK
+63 
-68 VITTEHEYDFGI
+68 
-80 VRLTT
+80 
-85 YKCTLNKELPTLT
+85 
-98 EHKSIEWL
+98 
-106 SINELDKLNWAPA
+106 
-119 DIPADNMS
+119 MS

-143 KDISHK
+143 KHISHK

-283 KNGDLVDSVKN
+283 KNGDLVDSVKS

-355 LRSLKAIRDKTKDK
+355 LRSLKAIRDKAKDK

-746 LILKAYEDVENRL
+746 LILKAYEEVENRL

-795 IDTLLTEN
+795 IDALLTEN

-865 SFYNSGIEKIYGSP
+865 SFYNAGIEKIYGSP
-879 IIERNERMI
+879 IIECNERMI

-982 DEFLSQDEL
+982 DEL

-1070 DIYRYLTN
+1070 DIYRYITN

>member
-1 MKKVINVVGA
+1 
-11 IIFSD
+11 
-16 NKILCAQRSEEM
+16 
-28 SLPLMWEFPGG
+28 
-39 KIEKNETEKDALIR
+39 
-53 EIREE
+53 
-58 MKCDL
+58 
-63 IVGDK
+63 
-68 VITTEHEYDFGI
+68 
-80 VRLTT
+80 
-85 YKCTLNKELPTLT
+85 
-98 EHKSIEWL
+98 
-106 SINELDKLNWAPA
+106 
-119 DIPADNMS
+119 MS

-143 KDISHK
+143 KHISHK

-162 EKVLSTII
+162 GKVLSTII

-283 KNGDLVDSVKN
+283 KNGDLVDSVKS

-355 LRSLKAIRDKTKDK
+355 LRSLKAIRDKAKDK

-707 KKFLTNNDS
+707 KMFLTNNDS

-746 LILKAYEDVENRL
+746 LILKAYEEVENRL

-865 SFYNSGIEKIYGSP
+865 SFYNAGIEKIYGSP

-903 KIFLEDLIEL
+903 NMFLEDLIEL

-934 SREDFSK
+934 SREDLLYK

-956 MIRSQEMPIF
+956 MIKSQEMPIF

-991 KWFTKSNRTLKS
+991 KWFTKSNRTLES

>member
-1 MKKVINVVGA
+1 
-11 IIFSD
+11 
-16 NKILCAQRSEEM
+16 
-28 SLPLMWEFPGG
+28 
-39 KIEKNETEKDALIR
+39 
-53 EIREE
+53 
-58 MKCDL
+58 
-63 IVGDK
+63 
-68 VITTEHEYDFGI
+68 
-80 VRLTT
+80 
-85 YKCTLNKELPTLT
+85 
-98 EHKSIEWL
+98 
-106 SINELDKLNWAPA
+106 
-119 DIPADNMS
+119 MS

-143 KDISHK
+143 KHISHK

-283 KNGDLVDSVKN
+283 KNGDLVDSVKS

-355 LRSLKAIRDKTKDK
+355 LRSLKAIRDKAKDK

-490 GMTATPERSD
+490 GMTVTPERSD
-500 ELSIF
+500 DFSIF

-593 DKLSSKGI
+593 DKLISIGI

-613 YRQIVIEKLKEGKI
+613 YRQIVIENLEEGKI

-643 EVNQVVMLRPTE
+643 DVNHVVMLRPTE

-677 TVIDFIGNYKTNY
+677 TVLDFIGNYQTHY

-716 INGVSTI
+716 INGVS
-723 NFEEVAKKQIY
+723 
-734 NSLDAVSLNQNK
+734 NQNK
-746 LILKAYEDVENRL
+746 LILKAYEEVENRL

-765 MDFIQQHS
+765 LDFIQQHS

-865 SFYNSGIEKIYGSP
+865 SFYNAGIEKIYGSP

-903 KIFLEDLIEL
+903 NMFLEDLIEL

-956 MIRSQEMPIF
+956 MIKSQEMPIF

-991 KWFTKSNRTLKS
+991 KWFTKSNRTLES

>member
-1 MKKVINVVGA
+1 
-11 IIFSD
+11 
-16 NKILCAQRSEEM
+16 
-28 SLPLMWEFPGG
+28 
-39 KIEKNETEKDALIR
+39 
-53 EIREE
+53 
-58 MKCDL
+58 
-63 IVGDK
+63 
-68 VITTEHEYDFGI
+68 
-80 VRLTT
+80 
-85 YKCTLNKELPTLT
+85 
-98 EHKSIEWL
+98 
-106 SINELDKLNWAPA
+106 
-119 DIPADNMS
+119 MS

-300 QKSTPLT
+300 QNSTPLT
-307 EQWINSYK
+307 QQWINSYK

-335 LADKVKKSVEIVP
+335 IADKVKKSVEIVP

-355 LRSLKAIRDKTKDK
+355 LRSLKAIRDKAKDK

-451 NFKQFDENEFD
+451 NFKQFDEKEFD

-723 NFEEVAKKQIY
+723 NFEEIAKKQIY

-746 LILKAYEDVENRL
+746 LILKAYEEVENRL

-795 IDTLLTEN
+795 IDALLTEN

-845 NEVKDITEDD
+845 NEVKDITEND

-865 SFYNSGIEKIYGSP
+865 SFYNAGIEKIYGSP

-982 DEFLSQDEL
+982 DEL
-991 KWFTKSNRTLKS
+991 KWFTKSNRTLKT

-1042 EGSEKQDKMPNGSN
+1042 EGSEKQDKMLNGSN

>member
-1 MKKVINVVGA
+1 
-11 IIFSD
+11 
-16 NKILCAQRSEEM
+16 
-28 SLPLMWEFPGG
+28 
-39 KIEKNETEKDALIR
+39 
-53 EIREE
+53 
-58 MKCDL
+58 
-63 IVGDK
+63 
-68 VITTEHEYDFGI
+68 
-80 VRLTT
+80 
-85 YKCTLNKELPTLT
+85 
-98 EHKSIEWL
+98 
-106 SINELDKLNWAPA
+106 
-119 DIPADNMS
+119 MS

-143 KDISHK
+143 KHISHK

-283 KNGDLVDSVKN
+283 KNGDLVDSVKS

-355 LRSLKAIRDKTKDK
+355 LRSLKAIRDKAKDK

-746 LILKAYEDVENRL
+746 LILKAYEEVENRL

-795 IDTLLTEN
+795 IDALLTEN

-832 NELTYDELKNKML
+832 NKML

-865 SFYNSGIEKIYGSP
+865 SFYNAGIEKIYGSP
-879 IIERNERMI
+879 IIECNERMI

-1070 DIYRYLTN
+1070 DIYRYITN

>member
-1 MKKVINVVGA
+1 
-11 IIFSD
+11 
-16 NKILCAQRSEEM
+16 
-28 SLPLMWEFPGG
+28 
-39 KIEKNETEKDALIR
+39 
-53 EIREE
+53 
-58 MKCDL
+58 
-63 IVGDK
+63 
-68 VITTEHEYDFGI
+68 
-80 VRLTT
+80 
-85 YKCTLNKELPTLT
+85 
-98 EHKSIEWL
+98 
-106 SINELDKLNWAPA
+106 
-119 DIPADNMS
+119 MS

-300 QKSTPLT
+300 QKSIPLT

-355 LRSLKAIRDKTKDK
+355 LRSLKAIRDKAKDK

-667 LRKSS
+667 LRKSA

-746 LILKAYEDVENRL
+746 LILKAYEEVENRL
-759 GHMPLL
+759 GHMPL

-845 NEVKDITEDD
+845 NEVKVITEDD

-865 SFYNSGIEKIYGSP
+865 SFYNAGIEKIYGSP
-879 IIERNERMI
+879 IIECNERMI

-974 ISDSTKYE
+974 IIDSTKYE

-1070 DIYRYLTN
+1070 DIYRYITN

>member
-1 MKKVINVVGA
+1 
-11 IIFSD
+11 
-16 NKILCAQRSEEM
+16 
-28 SLPLMWEFPGG
+28 
-39 KIEKNETEKDALIR
+39 
-53 EIREE
+53 
-58 MKCDL
+58 
-63 IVGDK
+63 
-68 VITTEHEYDFGI
+68 
-80 VRLTT
+80 
-85 YKCTLNKELPTLT
+85 
-98 EHKSIEWL
+98 
-106 SINELDKLNWAPA
+106 
-119 DIPADNMS
+119 MS

-132 FNQSLHKGFID
+132 FNQSLKKGFID

-209 ILTSNYLGFN
+209 ILTSNYLRFN

-283 KNGDLVDSVKN
+283 KNGDLVDSVK
-294 EFDLLW
+294 
-300 QKSTPLT
+300 
-307 EQWINSYK
+307 
-315 ESFEYRSLEKLAE
+315 
-328 VEQTQML
+328 
-335 LADKVKKSVEIVP
+335 
-348 NLMQAEA
+348 
-355 LRSLKAIRDKTKDK
+355 
-369 ALIISATGTGKTIL
+369 
-383 CALDVR
+383 
-389 EVNPNKFLFIVHN
+389 
-402 EGILNRAKEEF
+402 
-413 KKVLPIKNDSDFGLL
+413 
-428 TGKHRDVD
+428 
-436 AKYLFATIQTLSRDD
+436 
-451 NFKQFDENEFD
+451 NEFD

-667 LRKSS
+667 LRKSA

-746 LILKAYEDVENRL
+746 LILKAYEEVENRL

-780 SKFSNYYEFLVRYKK
+780 SKFSNYYEFLLRYKK
-795 IDTLLTEN
+795 IDALLTEN

-865 SFYNSGIEKIYGSP
+865 SFYNAGIEKIYGSP
-879 IIERNERMI
+879 IIECNERMI

-1070 DIYRYLTN
+1070 DIYRYITN

>member
-1 MKKVINVVGA
+1 
-11 IIFSD
+11 
-16 NKILCAQRSEEM
+16 
-28 SLPLMWEFPGG
+28 
-39 KIEKNETEKDALIR
+39 
-53 EIREE
+53 
-58 MKCDL
+58 
-63 IVGDK
+63 
-68 VITTEHEYDFGI
+68 
-80 VRLTT
+80 
-85 YKCTLNKELPTLT
+85 
-98 EHKSIEWL
+98 
-106 SINELDKLNWAPA
+106 
-119 DIPADNMS
+119 MS

-132 FNQSLHKGFID
+132 FNQSLKKGFID

-294 EFDLLW
+294 EFELLW

-667 LRKSS
+667 LRKSA

-695 LSGDQSQNKDNY
+695 LSGD
-707 KKFLTNNDS
+707 
-716 INGVSTI
+716 
-723 NFEEVAKKQIY
+723 
-734 NSLDAVSLNQNK
+734 
-746 LILKAYEDVENRL
+746 
-759 GHMPLL
+759 
-765 MDFIQQHS
+765 
-773 IDPSVIF
+773 
-780 SKFSNYYEFLVRYKK
+780 
-795 IDTLLTEN
+795 
-803 ESKNLV
+803 
-809 FFSRQI
+809 
-815 APGLKRIDS
+815 
-824 LVLEELLK
+824 
-832 NELTYDELKNKML
+832 
-845 NEVKDITEDD
+845 
-855 IDTSLRILDF
+855 
-865 SFYNSGIEKIYGSP
+865 
-879 IIERNERMI
+879 
-888 RLSDAFTNALSNQTF
+888 
-903 KIFLEDLIEL
+903 
-913 SKYNNEKYQ
+913 
-922 KGKNGLILYNKY
+922 
-934 SREDFSK
+934 
-941 IFNWNKNGSSVIMGY
+941 
-956 MIRSQEMPIF
+956 
-966 ITYDKHED
+966 
-974 ISDSTKYE
+974 
-982 DEFLSQDEL
+982 
-991 KWFTKSNRTLKS
+991 
-1003 KEVQKIL
+1003 
-1010 SHRAKGI
+1010 
-1017 KMYIFVQKKDDD
+1017 
-1029 GIYFYYLGTAGYI
+1029 
-1042 EGSEKQDKMPNGSN
+1042 
-1056 VVTMDLALDKAVRD
+1056 
-1070 DIYRYLTN
+1070 

>member
-1 MKKVINVVGA
+1 
-11 IIFSD
+11 
-16 NKILCAQRSEEM
+16 
-28 SLPLMWEFPGG
+28 
-39 KIEKNETEKDALIR
+39 
-53 EIREE
+53 
-58 MKCDL
+58 
-63 IVGDK
+63 
-68 VITTEHEYDFGI
+68 
-80 VRLTT
+80 
-85 YKCTLNKELPTLT
+85 
-98 EHKSIEWL
+98 
-106 SINELDKLNWAPA
+106 
-119 DIPADNMS
+119 MS

-300 QKSTPLT
+300 QNSTPLT
-307 EQWINSYK
+307 QQWINSYK

-335 LADKVKKSVEIVP
+335 IADKVKKSVEIVP

-355 LRSLKAIRDKTKDK
+355 LRSLKAIRDKAKDK

-451 NFKQFDENEFD
+451 NFKQFDEKEFD

-723 NFEEVAKKQIY
+723 NFEEIAKKQIY

-746 LILKAYEDVENRL
+746 LILKAYEEVENRL

-795 IDTLLTEN
+795 IDALLTEN

-845 NEVKDITEDD
+845 NEVKDITEND

-865 SFYNSGIEKIYGSP
+865 SFYNAGIEKIYGSP

-982 DEFLSQDEL
+982 DEL
-991 KWFTKSNRTLKS
+991 KWFTKSNRTLKT

-1017 KMYIFVQKKDDD
+1017 KMYIFVQKKGDD

-1042 EGSEKQDKMPNGSN
+1042 EGSEKQDKMLNGSN

>member
-1 MKKVINVVGA
+1 
-11 IIFSD
+11 
-16 NKILCAQRSEEM
+16 
-28 SLPLMWEFPGG
+28 
-39 KIEKNETEKDALIR
+39 
-53 EIREE
+53 
-58 MKCDL
+58 
-63 IVGDK
+63 
-68 VITTEHEYDFGI
+68 
-80 VRLTT
+80 
-85 YKCTLNKELPTLT
+85 
-98 EHKSIEWL
+98 
-106 SINELDKLNWAPA
+106 
-119 DIPADNMS
+119 MS

-132 FNQSLHKGFID
+132 FNQSLKKGFID

-294 EFDLLW
+294 EFELLW

-307 EQWINSYK
+307 QQWIKSYK

-355 LRSLKAIRDKTKDK
+355 LRSLKAIRDKAKDK

-476 YQRVFNYFKPKFML
+476 YQRVFNYFKSKFML

-746 LILKAYEDVENRL
+746 LILKAYEEVENRL

-865 SFYNSGIEKIYGSP
+865 SFYNAGIEKIYGSP

-974 ISDSTKYE
+974 SDSTKYE

>member
-1 MKKVINVVGA
+1 
-11 IIFSD
+11 
-16 NKILCAQRSEEM
+16 
-28 SLPLMWEFPGG
+28 
-39 KIEKNETEKDALIR
+39 
-53 EIREE
+53 
-58 MKCDL
+58 
-63 IVGDK
+63 
-68 VITTEHEYDFGI
+68 
-80 VRLTT
+80 
-85 YKCTLNKELPTLT
+85 
-98 EHKSIEWL
+98 
-106 SINELDKLNWAPA
+106 
-119 DIPADNMS
+119 MS

-132 FNQSLHKGFID
+132 FNQSLKKGFID

-294 EFDLLW
+294 EFELLW

-667 LRKSS
+667 LRKSA

-707 KKFLTNNDS
+707 KKFLTN
-716 INGVSTI
+716 
-723 NFEEVAKKQIY
+723 
-734 NSLDAVSLNQNK
+734 
-746 LILKAYEDVENRL
+746 
-759 GHMPLL
+759 
-765 MDFIQQHS
+765 
-773 IDPSVIF
+773 
-780 SKFSNYYEFLVRYKK
+780 
-795 IDTLLTEN
+795 
-803 ESKNLV
+803 
-809 FFSRQI
+809 
-815 APGLKRIDS
+815 
-824 LVLEELLK
+824 
-832 NELTYDELKNKML
+832 
-845 NEVKDITEDD
+845 
-855 IDTSLRILDF
+855 
-865 SFYNSGIEKIYGSP
+865 
-879 IIERNERMI
+879 
-888 RLSDAFTNALSNQTF
+888 
-903 KIFLEDLIEL
+903 
-913 SKYNNEKYQ
+913 
-922 KGKNGLILYNKY
+922 
-934 SREDFSK
+934 
-941 IFNWNKNGSSVIMGY
+941 
-956 MIRSQEMPIF
+956 
-966 ITYDKHED
+966 
-974 ISDSTKYE
+974 
-982 DEFLSQDEL
+982 
-991 KWFTKSNRTLKS
+991 
-1003 KEVQKIL
+1003 
-1010 SHRAKGI
+1010 
-1017 KMYIFVQKKDDD
+1017 
-1029 GIYFYYLGTAGYI
+1029 
-1042 EGSEKQDKMPNGSN
+1042 
-1056 VVTMDLALDKAVRD
+1056 
-1070 DIYRYLTN
+1070 

>member
-1 MKKVINVVGA
+1 
-11 IIFSD
+11 
-16 NKILCAQRSEEM
+16 
-28 SLPLMWEFPGG
+28 
-39 KIEKNETEKDALIR
+39 
-53 EIREE
+53 
-58 MKCDL
+58 
-63 IVGDK
+63 
-68 VITTEHEYDFGI
+68 
-80 VRLTT
+80 
-85 YKCTLNKELPTLT
+85 
-98 EHKSIEWL
+98 
-106 SINELDKLNWAPA
+106 
-119 DIPADNMS
+119 MS

-300 QKSTPLT
+300 QKSIPLT

-355 LRSLKAIRDKTKDK
+355 LRSLKAIRDKAKDK

-667 LRKSS
+667 LRKSA

-723 NFEEVAKKQIY
+723 NFEE
-734 NSLDAVSLNQNK
+734 
-746 LILKAYEDVENRL
+746 VENRL

-845 NEVKDITEDD
+845 NEVKVITEDD

-865 SFYNSGIEKIYGSP
+865 SFYNAGIEKIYGSP
-879 IIERNERMI
+879 IIECNERMI

-1070 DIYRYLTN
+1070 DIYRYITN